1 MLLRNIYSLISNVC
15 CAQVSLLFQV
25 DERLCAL
32 SQEHFINR
40 LRVLLYL
47 KEKVRRE
54 GIFKIT
60 IPSESFD

>member
-1 MLLRNIYSLISNVC
+1 MLLRIIYSLISNVC

-25 DERLCAL
+25 DELLCAL

-60 IPSESFD
+60 IPFRIF